1 MLPNKSRLLNYLYIP
16 FHSFLPIDLRMRF
29 LLSTFFLLYSLTLN
43 FGQSNTIR
51 QLESEFSK
59 AKQGDYV
66 VKALQLSQAFFDEG
80 FFIDAQQKADNALTA
95 AKQLN
100 LTEQTAVA
108 MHHKG
113 RAIVEADVKNNKQSG
128 FSDAQ
133 SLFENSLKILK
144 KAGSSNEPILK
155 SDLKYLALILEKRGK
170 KKDLADIQ
178 QQLDV
183 YNTKDQNRQIQA
195 ENQNLTQN
203 VSNLSQNVSNL
214 NQKTQQL
221 SGDLR
226 QSEQVIGSLSEA
238 QAKAQLLIANQ
249 RITLDSVAYQH
260 ELDAR
265 ALNEAR
271 IENDLQRSQRNLFLA
286 LAALIFILGLSAA
299 LAFWRQKQTNKVLA
313 EKNKIIEHERERAE
327 NLLLNI
333 LPASIA
339 QELKLHNFAR
349 SRRLEMVTVL
359 FTDFVNFTH
368 ISEQSSP
375 EDLVADLDFCFRQM
389 DAIVVQYGLEKIKT
403 IGDAYMCA
411 GGVPEPSGDNIHQ
424 RVVQAAL
431 DMQNF
436 LEEWKKTRLAEGKS
450 VFEARLGIHTGAVV
464 AGVVGTKKFAYD
476 IWGDTVNIAARMQ
489 SSGEKGRVNVS
500 GDTYQLIKHQ
510 FKCTFRGK
518 VAAKNK
524 SDIEMYF
531 VEN

>member
-1 MLPNKSRLLNYLYIP
+1 MNL
-16 FHSFLPIDLRMRF
+16 MRF
-29 LLSTFFLLYSLTLN
+29 LFSTFLFLYSVTLN
-43 FGQSNTIR
+43 FAQSNTIR
-51 QLESEFSK
+51 QLESAFSK

-66 VKALQLSQAFFDEG
+66 AKALQLSQAFFDEG
-80 FFIDAQQKADNALTA
+80 FFVDAQQKADNALTV

-113 RAIVEADVKNNKQSG
+113 RAIVEADLKNNKQNG
-128 FSDAQ
+128 FLDAQ
-133 SLFENSLKILK
+133 NLFENSLKILK
-144 KAGSSNEPILK
+144 KAGSGNETILK

-170 KKDLADIQ
+170 KKDLAEIQ

-183 YNTKDQNRQIQA
+183 FNTKDQNRQMQA
-195 ENQNLTQN
+195 DNQNLTQN
-203 VSNLSQNVSNL
+203 VSNLNEKTAQL

-221 SGDLR
+221 SGDLQ
-226 QSEQVIGSLSEA
+226 QSEKVIGSLSEA
-238 QAKAQLLIANQ
+238 QAKAQLLIATQ
-249 RITLDSVAYQH
+249 RITLDSVDYQH
-260 ELDAR
+260 ELDTR

-299 LAFWRQKQTNKVLA
+299 GAFWRQKRTNKVLA

-368 ISEQSSP
+368 ISEQSTP
-375 EDLVADLDFCFRQM
+375 ENLVADLDFCFRQM

-431 DMQNF
+431 EMQKF
-436 LEEWKKTRLAEGKS
+436 LNGWKKTRIAEGKS

-500 GDTYQLIKHQ
+500 GDTYELIKHQ
-510 FKCTFRGK
+510 FTCTFRGK

-524 SDIEMYF
+524 SDIDMYF
-531 VEN
+531 VES

>member
-1 MLPNKSRLLNYLYIP
+1 MRLL
-16 FHSFLPIDLRMRF
+16 F
-29 LLSTFFLLYSLTLN
+29 STFLFFYCFTLN
-43 FGQSNTIR
+43 FAQSNTIR
-51 QLESEFSK
+51 QLESDFSK

-80 FFIDAQQKADNALTA
+80 FFVDAQQKADNALTV

-113 RAIVEADVKNNKQSG
+113 RAIVEADVKGNKQNG
-128 FSDAQ
+128 FLDAQ
-133 SLFENSLKILK
+133 NLFESSLKILK
-144 KAGSSNEPILK
+144 KAGSSNETIVK

-170 KKDLADIQ
+170 KKDLAEIQ

-203 VSNLSQNVSNL
+203 VSDLSQNVSNL
-214 NQKTQQL
+214 NEKTVQLNQKAQQL
-221 SGDLR
+221 SGDLQQR
-226 QSEQVIGSLSEA
+226 EQVIGSLSEA
-238 QAKAQLLIANQ
+238 QAKAQLLIATQ
-249 RITLDSVAYQH
+249 RITLDSVGYQH
-260 ELDAR
+260 QLDTL

-271 IENDLQRSQRNLFLA
+271 IENALQRSQSNLFLA

-299 LAFWRQKQTNKVLA
+299 GAFWRQKQTNKVLA

-431 DMQNF
+431 DIQKF
-436 LEEWKKTRLAEGKS
+436 LDEWKKTRIAEGKS

-500 GDTYQLIKHQ
+500 GDTYELIKHQ
-510 FKCTFRGK
+510 FSCTFRGK

-524 SDIEMYF
+524 SDIDMYF

>member
-1 MLPNKSRLLNYLYIP
+1 MKRMRLL
-16 FHSFLPIDLRMRF
+16 F
-29 LLSTFFLLYSLTLN
+29 STFFFLHFLTFN
-43 FGQSNTIR
+43 FAQSNTIR

-59 AKQGDYV
+59 AKQADYV
-66 VKALQLSQAFFDEG
+66 AKALQLSQAFFDEG
-80 FFIDAQQKADNALTA
+80 FFIDAQQKADNALTTA
-95 AKQLN
+95 QQLK
-100 LTEQTAVA
+100 LTEQSAVA
-108 MHHKG
+108 MHHK
-113 RAIVEADVKNNKQSG
+113 AQAMIEAELKTNKPK
-128 FSDAQ
+128 
-133 SLFENSLKILK
+133 LFLGAKDLLESSLKLLK
-144 KAGSSNEPILK
+144 QTGSTNETVIKSSLNYLK
-155 SDLKYLALILEKRGK
+155 LVLEKRGNK
-170 KKDLADIQ
+170 KEMGVVQ

-183 YNTKDQNRQIQA
+183 LNTKDQNRQIQA

-203 VSNLSQNVSNL
+203 VSHLNEKTAQL
-214 NQKTQQL
+214 NQQTQQL
-221 SGDLR
+221 NGDLQQR
-226 QSEQVIGSLSEA
+226 EQVIGALSEA

-249 RITLDSVAYQH
+249 RITLDSVGHQH
-260 ELDAR
+260 QLDTL

-286 LAALIFILGLSAA
+286 LAALVFILGLSAA
-299 LAFWRQKQTNKVLA
+299 GAFWRQKRTNKVLA

-327 NLLLNI
+327 SLLLNI

-349 SRRLEMVTVL
+349 SRRLEKVTVL

-389 DAIVVQYGLEKIKT
+389 DAIIMQYGLEKIKT

-431 DMQNF
+431 DIQKF
-436 LEEWKKTRLAEGKS
+436 LDEWKITRLAEGKS

-510 FKCTFRGK
+510 FNCSFRGK
-518 VAAKNK
+518 VSAKNK
-524 SDIEMYF
+524 GEIEMYF
-531 VEN
+531 VDN